1 MIPHKTASMSQTFYR
16 LETWGVIKKVTGT
29 NLVMRVANENRLLK
43 FQFSGGGILVQC
55 GWDSLA
61 SLQSSRYGQKRSCLC
76 YWVQFLLG
84 LADQKEQVN
93 NWSRDALCVEGL
105 LLPAYICKGCD
116 FLKDK
121 LPVRG
126 IGGSI
131 HSDVLIHKICQLL
144 LQRGHDI
151 AVVEKQT
158 NNSEP
163 SVVSQLLD
171 H

>member
-1 MIPHKTASMSQTFYR
+1 M
-16 LETWGVIKKVTGT
+16 
-29 NLVMRVANENRLLK
+29 
-43 FQFSGGGILVQC
+43 
-55 GWDSLA
+55 
-61 SLQSSRYGQKRSCLC
+61 
-76 YWVQFLLG
+76 
-84 LADQKEQVN
+84 
-93 NWSRDALCVEGL
+93 

-144 LQRGHDI
+144 LQRSHDI

-171 H
+171 HQSGAMFVRFEKYWLGCRVSTCFNVIFLLLILGYALAF